1 MNSKK
6 VIISATVLLLAMSA
20 GAQVL
25 NVKVGNVTYRYPAF
39 QTGVMAYDESSY
51 LDILEKR
58 FVLNEVDEAT
68 VTETMDVA
76 NTVTVSYG
84 DTLRMITITTEQ
96 TAVLEAVLNTA
107 SNAELVSSALSG
119 LRLNFQ
125 SAGITHV
132 EVESVDGY
140 AIAGNAEQSLEGG
153 QIEITDN
160 QSIIT
165 MNAPDGSTFTPG
177 VDYFVTTFPCDLY
190 GGYRLSIFKDGMVA
204 HFFGVHQVAEAGS
217 FISPLDLDES
227 DLEFTD
233 PSEPFVEDERPGL
246 NPATRAALIAYKRN
260 PTEENKQALLEQM
273 GIRYDKVVARKKAKL
288 RQLERE
294 AHHQALIDEM
304 QAIVDEMIE
313 NREVRIFQQFLRLID
328 PREDNDSTDQW
339 MVLRGSWT
347 ENAYIAYAPLTNAEY
362 AQYMPGFT
370 YPSGQENFPVVNI
383 SYTQALAYCQ
393 WLGSTDDVYA
403 YRLPSGEEW
412 IMAAGHM
419 PKDVAMNSD
428 FVESGLTAVD
438 AYAQTT
444 GACGGIDFWGN
455 CWEWTSTEGE
465 DGLYIVKGGAW
476 DSSRDACRTEYS
488 DDVRDPSLGYNNV
501 GFRVVRV
508 DR

>member
-1 MNSKK
+1 
-6 VIISATVLLLAMSA
+6 
-20 GAQVL
+20 
-25 NVKVGNVTYRYPAF
+25 
-39 QTGVMAYDESSY
+39 
-51 LDILEKR
+51 
-58 FVLNEVDEAT
+58 
-68 VTETMDVA
+68 
-76 NTVTVSYG
+76 
-84 DTLRMITITTEQ
+84 
-96 TAVLEAVLNTA
+96 
-107 SNAELVSSALSG
+107 
-119 LRLNFQ
+119 
-125 SAGITHV
+125 
-132 EVESVDGY
+132 
-140 AIAGNAEQSLEGG
+140 
-153 QIEITDN
+153 
-160 QSIIT
+160 
-165 MNAPDGSTFTPG
+165 
-177 VDYFVTTFPCDLY
+177 
-190 GGYRLSIFKDGMVA
+190 
-204 HFFGVHQVAEAGS
+204 
-217 FISPLDLDES
+217 
-227 DLEFTD
+227 
-233 PSEPFVEDERPGL
+233 
-246 NPATRAALIAYKRN
+246 
-260 PTEENKQALLEQM
+260 M

-419 PKDVAMNSD
+419 PKDVAMNSG
-428 FVESGLTAVD
+428 FVENGLTAVD

-455 CWEWTSTEGE
+455 CWEWTSTANE

>member
-6 VIISATVLLLAMSA
+6 VIISATVLLLAISA

-51 LDILEKR
+51 LNILEKR

-96 TAVLEAVLNTA
+96 TAVLEAVLNTT

-177 VDYFVTTFPCDLY
+177 VDYVVTTFPCDLY

-217 FISPLDLDES
+217 F
-227 DLEFTD
+227 
-233 PSEPFVEDERPGL
+233 
-246 NPATRAALIAYKRN
+246 
-260 PTEENKQALLEQM
+260 
-273 GIRYDKVVARKKAKL
+273 
-288 RQLERE
+288 
-294 AHHQALIDEM
+294 
-304 QAIVDEMIE
+304 
-313 NREVRIFQQFLRLID
+313 
-328 PREDNDSTDQW
+328 
-339 MVLRGSWT
+339 
-347 ENAYIAYAPLTNAEY
+347 LT
-362 AQYMPGFT
+362 
-370 YPSGQENFPVVNI
+370 
-383 SYTQALAYCQ
+383 
-393 WLGSTDDVYA
+393 
-403 YRLPSGEEW
+403 
-412 IMAAGHM
+412 
-419 PKDVAMNSD
+419 
-428 FVESGLTAVD
+428 
-438 AYAQTT
+438 
-444 GACGGIDFWGN
+444 
-455 CWEWTSTEGE
+455 
-465 DGLYIVKGGAW
+465 
-476 DSSRDACRTEYS
+476 
-488 DDVRDPSLGYNNV
+488 
-501 GFRVVRV
+501 
-508 DR
+508 

>member
-6 VIISATVLLLAMSA
+6 AIISATALLLAMTA

-25 NVKVGNVTYRYPAF
+25 NVKVGNVTYRYPASR
-39 QTGVMAYDESSY
+39 TGVMTYDENSY
-51 LDILEKR
+51 LDIVEKR
-58 FVLNEVDEAT
+58 FVLNEIDEAT
-68 VTETMDVA
+68 VTESMDVVG
-76 NTVTVSYG
+76 TVTVSYG
-84 DTLRMITITTEQ
+84 DTLRTINIATEQ
-96 TAVLEAVLNTA
+96 TASPETGDIAD
-107 SNAELVSSALSG
+107 SNLELVSSALSG

-140 AIAGNAEQSLEGG
+140 AIAGNAEQSLEGW
-153 QIEITDN
+153 QIEITDK

-165 MNAPDGSTFTPG
+165 MSAPDGSTFTPG
-177 VDYFVTTFPCDLY
+177 VDYVVTTFPCDLF
-190 GGYRLSIFKDGMVA
+190 GGYRLSIFKDGEVA

-227 DLEFTD
+227 ELEFTD

-328 PREDNDSTDQW
+328 PREDNDTTDQW
-339 MVLRGSWT
+339 MVLRGST
-347 ENAYIAYAPLTNAEY
+347 ANNAYIAYAPLTNAEY

-370 YPSGQENFPVVNI
+370 YPSGQENFPVVSI
-383 SYTQALAYCQ
+383 SYNQALAYCQ
-393 WLGSTDDVYA
+393 WLGSTDDVHA
-403 YRLPSGEEW
+403 YRLPSEEEW

-419 PKDVAMNSD
+419 PKDVAMNSN

-465 DGLYIVKGGAW
+465 EGLYIVKGGAW

-488 DDVRDPSLGYNNV
+488 DDARDPSLGYDNV

>member
-1 MNSKK
+1 M
-6 VIISATVLLLAMSA
+6 TA

-25 NVKVGNVTYRYPAF
+25 NVKVGNVTYRYPASR
-39 QTGVMAYDESSY
+39 TGVMTYDESTY
-51 LDILEKR
+51 LNIVEKH
-58 FVLNEVDEAT
+58 FVLNEIDEAT
-68 VTETMDVA
+68 VTESMDEA

-84 DTLRMITITTEQ
+84 DTLRAINIATEQ
-96 TAVLEAVLNTA
+96 TAA
-107 SNAELVSSALSG
+107 SETGDIADSNLELVSSALSG

-140 AIAGNAEQSLEGG
+140 AIAGNAEQSLEGW
-153 QIEITDN
+153 QIEITDK

-165 MNAPDGSTFTPG
+165 MSAPDGSTFTPG
-177 VDYFVTTFPCDLY
+177 VDYVVTTFPCDLF
-190 GGYRLSIFKDGMVA
+190 GGYRLSIFKDGEVA

-227 DLEFTD
+227 ELEFTD

-328 PREDNDSTDQW
+328 PREDNDTTDQW
-339 MVLRGSWT
+339 MVLRGST
-347 ENAYIAYAPLTNAEY
+347 ANNAYIAYAPLTNAEY

-370 YPSGQENFPVVNI
+370 YPSGQENFPVVSI
-383 SYTQALAYCQ
+383 FCH
-393 WLGSTDDVYA
+393 GSSVTATDGFD
-403 YRLPSGEEW
+403 
-412 IMAAGHM
+412 H
-419 PKDVAMNSD
+419 
-428 FVESGLTAVD
+428 FVRKFLT
-438 AYAQTT
+438 
-444 GACGGIDFWGN
+444 GN
-455 CWEWTSTEGE
+455 VE
-465 DGLYIVKGGAW
+465 DLHVWMIVQDHVSNGMH
-476 DSSRDACRTEYS
+476 
-488 DDVRDPSLGYNNV
+488 
-501 GFRVVRV
+501 
-508 DR
+508 

>member
-1 MNSKK
+1 MNLKK
-6 VIISATVLLLAMSA
+6 AILSATALLLAMTA

-25 NVKVGNVTYRYPAF
+25 NVKVGNVTYRYPASR
-39 QTGVMAYDESSY
+39 TGVMTYDENSY
-51 LDILEKR
+51 LDIVEKR
-58 FVLNEVDEAT
+58 FVLNEIDEAT
-68 VTETMDVA
+68 VTESMDVVG
-76 NTVTVSYG
+76 TVTVSYG
-84 DTLRMITITTEQ
+84 DTLRTINIATEQ
-96 TAVLEAVLNTA
+96 TASPETGDIAD
-107 SNAELVSSALSG
+107 SNLELVSSALSG

-140 AIAGNAEQSLEGG
+140 AIAGNAEQSLEGW
-153 QIEITDN
+153 QIEITDK

-165 MNAPDGSTFTPG
+165 MSAPDGSTFTPG
-177 VDYFVTTFPCDLY
+177 VDYVVTTFPCDLF
-190 GGYRLSIFKDGMVA
+190 GGYRLSIFKDGEVA

-227 DLEFTD
+227 ELEFTD

-328 PREDNDSTDQW
+328 PREDNDTTDQW
-339 MVLRGSWT
+339 MVLRGST
-347 ENAYIAYAPLTNAEY
+347 ANNAYIAYAPLTNAEY

-383 SYTQALAYCQ
+383 SYNQALAYCQ
-393 WLGSTDDVYA
+393 WLGSTDDVHA
-403 YRLPSGEEW
+403 YRLPSEEEW

-419 PKDVAMNSD
+419 PKDVAMNSN

-465 DGLYIVKGGAW
+465 EGLYIVKGGAW

-488 DDVRDPSLGYNNV
+488 DDARDPSLGYDNV

>member
-1 MNSKK
+1 MNLKK
-6 VIISATVLLLAMSA
+6 AILSATALLLAMTA

-25 NVKVGNVTYRYPAF
+25 NVKVGNVTYRYPASR
-39 QTGVMAYDESSY
+39 TGVMTYDENSY
-51 LDILEKR
+51 LNIVEKH
-58 FVLNEVDEAT
+58 FVLNEIDEAT
-68 VTETMDVA
+68 VTESMDVVG
-76 NTVTVSYG
+76 TVTVSYG
-84 DTLRMITITTEQ
+84 DTLRTINIATEQ
-96 TAVLEAVLNTA
+96 TASPETGDIAD
-107 SNAELVSSALSG
+107 SNLELVSSALSG

-140 AIAGNAEQSLEGG
+140 AIAGNAEQSLEGW
-153 QIEITDN
+153 QIEITDK

-165 MNAPDGSTFTPG
+165 MSAPDGSTFTPG
-177 VDYFVTTFPCDLY
+177 VDYVVTTFPCDLF
-190 GGYRLSIFKDGMVA
+190 GGYRLSIFKDGEVA

-227 DLEFTD
+227 ELEFTD

-328 PREDNDSTDQW
+328 PREDNDTTDQW
-339 MVLRGSWT
+339 MVLRGST
-347 ENAYIAYAPLTNAEY
+347 ANNAYIAYAPLTNAEY

-383 SYTQALAYCQ
+383 SYNQALAYCQ
-393 WLGSTDDVYA
+393 WLGSTDDVHA
-403 YRLPSGEEW
+403 YRLPSEEEW

-419 PKDVAMNSD
+419 PKDVAMNSN

-465 DGLYIVKGGAW
+465 EGLYIVKGGAW

-488 DDVRDPSLGYNNV
+488 DDARDPSLGYDNV